1 MREYTLG
8 SVLAVVAVVAVE
20 LFWLRT
26 GIFRK
31 VTFWISYAIILFF
44 QVLVDGWLTKLS
56 APIVL
61 YDPHENTGIR
71 IPWDIPV
78 EDYLF
83 GFALI
88 VLTILLW
95 ERAGRRRA
103 GGGLAG
109 RDGGAGESNRR
120 TGPLL
125 TRRR

>member
-1 MREYTLG
+1 MHEYTVG
-8 SVLAVVAVVAVE
+8 SIVAVIAVVAVE
-20 LFWLRT
+20 LLWLRT

-31 VTFWISYAIILFF
+31 LTFWISYAIIVFF

-56 APIVL
+56 APIVI
-61 YDPHENTGIR
+61 YDRAENSGLR
-71 IPWDIPV
+71 FPWDIPV

-95 ERAGRRRA
+95 ERAGRRGASDA
-103 GGGLAG
+103 G
-109 RDGGAGESNRR
+109 SSPR
-120 TGPLL
+120 TGTFL